1 MPVLDTLTPAE
12 VSKMGGELAGLGAG
26 AQTMEQVANGI
37 VHNLYDNLVDDT
49 GARSL
54 ALARFY
60 KTHPYGELDSD
71 LQEFARGILGGPP
84 ASQNVN
90 CLTMLA
96 TMGENPD
103 WTDRLKSQGHRAIP
117 FASSE
122 MLASIPMISR
132 LLSQFGVDVRHALRD
147 RSQNIELANKRFGV
161 FHVREA
167 QGSQYIPGQDDFVI
181 PYGVKSVVA
190 FGGVL
195 SSGDLFVTIMF
206 SKTPISDDVAQSFEA
221 LGPKVKEAIDPFATG
236 RIFN

>member
-1 MPVLDTLTPAE
+1 MPILNTLTPAE
-12 VSKMGGELAGLGAG
+12 VSELGAELAGLGAG
-26 AQTMEQVANGI
+26 AQTMEQVANST
-37 VHNLYDNLVDDT
+37 VLHLYDNLVDNT

-54 ALARFY
+54 ALVRFY

-84 ASQNVN
+84 PSDNVN

-122 MLASIPMISR
+122 MVASIPMISR
-132 LLSQFGVDVRHALRD
+132 LLSQFGVDVQHALRD
-147 RSQNIELANKRFGV
+147 RSQNTELANKRFGV

-167 QGSQYIPGQDDFVI
+167 QGSEYIPGQDDFVT
-181 PYGVKSVVA
+181 PYGVKSVLA

-195 SSGDLFVTIMF
+195 SAGDLFVTIMF
-206 SKTPISDDVAQSFEA
+206 SKTPISDDVAQSFEP
-221 LGPKVKEAIDPFATG
+221 LGPKVKEAIDPFARG

>member
-1 MPVLDTLTPAE
+1 MPTLNTLTSAQ
-12 VSKMGGELAGLGAG
+12 VSEMGAELASLGAG
-26 AQTMEQVANGI
+26 AQTMEEVANSI
-37 VHNLYDNLVDDT
+37 VRHLYDNLVDDT
-49 GARSL
+49 GERSL

-84 ASQNVN
+84 PSQNVN

-122 MLASIPMISR
+122 MVASIPMIAR
-132 LLSQFGVDVRHALRD
+132 LLSQFGVDVQHALRD
-147 RSQNIELANKRFGV
+147 RSQNTELASKTLRV

-167 QGSQYIPGQDDFVI
+167 QGSQYIPAQDDFVI
-181 PYGVKSVVA
+181 PYRVKSVVA

-195 SSGDLFVTIMF
+195 SPGDLFVTILF
-206 SKTPISDDVAQSFEA
+206 SKTPISDIIAQNFEA
-221 LGPKVKEAIDPFATG
+221 LGPKVKEAIEPFASG
-236 RIFN
+236 RVFN